1 MHSVKPNQTKELT
14 AQSFIHSS
22 SVASFLFPF
31 PLVTYLWYRF
41 FLTYILFLSPPST
54 GPIILSLSLL
64 IPLHSLFSSFPPLTL
79 TYLLPFLPYFLTLFF
94 ASLSLFPYTSL
105 FLSPVLFLSTP
116 HPSPISDRFSAPNCR
131 DWPTEENSY
140 L

>member
-94 ASLSLFPYTSL
+94 TSFSLSLYLSVLIPCPFSIYAPSL
-105 FLSPVLFLSTP
+105 ADLRSLLRAELPGLA
-116 HPSPISDRFSAPNCR
+116 H
-131 DWPTEENSY
+131 
-140 L
+140 